1 MKSHLTKTEA
11 NAFKARWAAVN
22 RAELEELRAATLDE
36 KIGQLAALMSSV
48 EKMGWSEAL
57 ASEASEVRERWS
69 RLRKAYR
76 A

>member
-1 MKSHLTKTEA
+1 MKSRLTKTEA
-11 NAFKARWAAVN
+11 NAFRARWAAVN

-48 EKMGWSEAL
+48 EKMGWSETL
-57 ASEASEVRERWS
+57 ASEASEVRERWG